1 LKENIFLSEE
11 VKGLFSSGDVFSIAE
26 DIEGKVFRQTANRI
40 TKEFVF
46 EGNRYFI
53 KLHYGVGWK
62 EIIKNILKLR
72 SPTLGAYPEWKAL
85 NKLKSLGI
93 DCPEPVG
100 YFSVGINPANMRS
113 FLITKALIDTIS
125 LEDALK
131 KKSFQKL
138 DFTIKKRFIEKVAL
152 ISRNLHNSGINHR
165 DFYLCHFHVDKDMDA
180 EKKIYLID
188 LHRAQLRSIVPLRWA
203 SKDIGGLIHSALGY
217 GLNENDFYRF
227 MITYLNCSLKE
238 VLTVRSDFLNSCR
251 NRAFKMFMKPILKE
265 IDISLPQEQKLDTE
279 YSRGSKDQVRWIVR
293 IKEMPEHYEE
303 LVNGIDSFMKS
314 GDIIKDEVGH
324 KIVSVNFKDKAFI
337 IKKYQT
343 KGWLH
348 NLRKLFSQTRALTAW
363 KASHW
368 YNAAGIN
375 TLNIVCVIEKF
386 NVFGTTESYLISS
399 VIQGERLDKHGI
411 ETQNIFL
418 IPNRLVSFFKRLKWI
433 GFNHGDAKSSNFFI
447 NQGRLIVLDLDIAK
461 RSFFRYQNHNR
472 LIKDQ
477 KRIQTSLKTYS
488 NITSSLKR
496 RLN

>member
-227 MITYLNCSLKE
+227 TL
-238 VLTVRSDFLNSCR
+238 F
-251 NRAFKMFMKPILKE
+251 
-265 IDISLPQEQKLDTE
+265 ISE
-279 YSRGSKDQVRWIVR
+279 
-293 IKEMPEHYEE
+293 
-303 LVNGIDSFMKS
+303 
-314 GDIIKDEVGH
+314 
-324 KIVSVNFKDKAFI
+324 
-337 IKKYQT
+337 
-343 KGWLH
+343 
-348 NLRKLFSQTRALTAW
+348 
-363 KASHW
+363 
-368 YNAAGIN
+368 
-375 TLNIVCVIEKF
+375 
-386 NVFGTTESYLISS
+386 
-399 VIQGERLDKHGI
+399 
-411 ETQNIFL
+411 
-418 IPNRLVSFFKRLKWI
+418 
-433 GFNHGDAKSSNFFI
+433 
-447 NQGRLIVLDLDIAK
+447 
-461 RSFFRYQNHNR
+461 
-472 LIKDQ
+472 
-477 KRIQTSLKTYS
+477 
-488 NITSSLKR
+488 
-496 RLN
+496 